1 MCTSQLISNFSQL
14 FFISFYIILWWGIGN
29 IYICHIIQ
37 ISKVCNLISIAII
50 LISYLC
56 KIVFRVYV
64 MLIYR
69 IFAITRAW

>member
-14 FFISFYIILWWGIGN
+14 FFIPFYIILWWGIGN

-69 IFAITRAW
+69 IFATTRAW